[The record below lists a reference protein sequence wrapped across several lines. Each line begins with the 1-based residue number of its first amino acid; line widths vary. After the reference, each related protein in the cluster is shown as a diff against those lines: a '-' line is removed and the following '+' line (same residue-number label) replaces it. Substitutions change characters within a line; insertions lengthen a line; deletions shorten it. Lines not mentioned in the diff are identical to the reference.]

1 MSVATREA
9 TIACEGA
16 LARGSGTPS
25 SGSGALEQ
33 LPITWASR
41 TERPDDT
48 TYDRRGSA
56 GCGGRVD
63 GVVGIARADR
73 AEARRE
79 RGAAIVVSDLSELL
93 EGP

>member
-33 LPITWASR
+33 LPIRW
-41 TERPDDT
+41 
-48 TYDRRGSA
+48 
-56 GCGGRVD
+56 
-63 GVVGIARADR
+63 

-79 RGAAIVVSDLSELL
+79 RGAAIVVSDLSDLL
-93 EGP
+93 EAP